1 MPKYYFNMSG
11 AMPLKDDEE
20 GTELPSVVAAMEH
33 AVGVTHEL
41 GRNVR
46 DPREIIVPD
55 ETGAEVFRV
64 PLLNVEP

>member
-33 AVGVTHEL
+33 AVGVAHEL
-41 GRNVR
+41 GTSERSSSQTKQAQR
-46 DPREIIVPD
+46 SFASRC
-55 ETGAEVFRV
+55 
-64 PLLNVEP
+64 